1 MRFENLHIWQK
12 GIDLVEDIYTIT
24 SNFPNSELYTL
35 TSQLRRSAISIPSN
49 IAEGKGRGGIKEFV
63 NFLHIS
69 LGSLYELKTQL
80 FIAKRLTYINSKCY
94 DDLESKILEL
104 DKMINSLIRNRKINT
119 KELGIGVIFTPL
131 HHYPYT
137 P

>member
-104 DKMINSLIRNRKINT
+104 DKMINSLIRNRKN
-119 KELGIGVIFTPL
+119 K
-131 HHYPYT
+131 Y
-137 P
+137 

>member
-80 FIAKRLTYINSKCY
+80 FIAKRLAYINSKCY
-94 DDLESKILEL
+94 D
-104 DKMINSLIRNRKINT
+104 
-119 KELGIGVIFTPL
+119 V
-131 HHYPYT
+131 
-137 P
+137 